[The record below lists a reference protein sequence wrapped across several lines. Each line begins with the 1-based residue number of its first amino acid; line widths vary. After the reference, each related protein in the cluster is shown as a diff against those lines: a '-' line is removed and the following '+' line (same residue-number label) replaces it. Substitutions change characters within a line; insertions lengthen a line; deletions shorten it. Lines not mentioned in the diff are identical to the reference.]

1 MTPTNA
7 FYVLGLAADAS
18 TADIEREG
26 RKLLG
31 LLELGVARGSEYTCA
46 LGTFRRDAT
55 MVREAMAT
63 LRDPARRARESAL
76 AAILGTAP
84 VAARA
89 HPPGETRASAGPGAP
104 MPEALHLAGY
114 RGL

>member
-18 TADIEREG
+18 PADIEREG

-31 LLELGVARGSEYTCA
+31 LLELGVAKGSAYTCA

-84 VAARA
+84 PADPRA
-89 HPPGETRASAGPGAP
+89 ETRTSAGPVAP
-104 MPEALHLAGY
+104 MPEALRLAGY
-114 RGL
+114 RGF

>member
-1 MTPTNA
+1 MTPDNA
-7 FYVLGLAADAS
+7 FYVLGLSPEAT

-31 LLELGVARGSEYTCA
+31 LLELGVAKGSLYTCP
-46 LGTFRRDAT
+46 LGTFSRDAT
-55 MVREAMAT
+55 MVREAMSS
-63 LRDPARRARESAL
+63 LRDPVHRARAAAL

-84 VAARA
+84 AVTAAA
-89 HPPGETRASAGPGAP
+89 PGGARASAGPGAP

>member
-7 FYVLGLAADAS
+7 FYVLGLAADAPPG
-18 TADIEREG
+18 DIEREG

-31 LLELGVARGSEYTCA
+31 LLELGVAKGSEYICA

-76 AAILGTAP
+76 AAILGSEASET
-84 VAARA
+84 
-89 HPPGETRASAGPGAP
+89 GETRTSAGPVAP

-114 RGL
+114 RGF